1 MGAAGGSE
9 AAEARGA
16 AAGQRRAPGS
26 RPAPAPRRV
35 TAPGLIRMKAEGERI
50 TMLTAYDYRSAR
62 LFDAAGVD
70 VLFVGDSLGMVV
82 LGYDSTIPVT
92 IEDMVHHT
100 RPVARA
106 ARRAL
111 VLADLPFMSYTV
123 SREQALI
130 NATRLV
136 QEGGAQAVKLE
147 GGRAVAPVVAA
158 LADCGIPVVGH
169 LGLTPQSIHRFGGH
183 RVQGR
188 DQATA
193 QRLVGDA
200 HVLEDAGASAV
211 VLELVPSALAARI
224 TAALKIPTI
233 GIGAGPDCDG
243 QVQVMHDLLGYAT
256 PDERIPRH
264 AKTYATLGAT
274 IADAVGRYVA
284 EVREGT
290 FPGEEHGFTME
301 ESVLA
306 ALEESPDA

>member
-1 MGAAGGSE
+1 
-9 AAEARGA
+9 
-16 AAGQRRAPGS
+16 
-26 RPAPAPRRV
+26 
-35 TAPGLIRMKAEGERI
+35 
-50 TMLTAYDYRSAR
+50 
-62 LFDAAGVD
+62 
-70 VLFVGDSLGMVV
+70 MVV

-92 IEDMVHHT
+92 VEDMVHHT

-123 SREQALI
+123 SQEQALA
-130 NATRLV
+130 NAARLI

-158 LADCGIPVVGH
+158 MVESGIPVVGH

-200 HVLEDAGASAV
+200 HALEDAGASAI
-211 VLELVPSALAARI
+211 VLELVPSALAERI

-233 GIGAGPDCDG
+233 GIGAGPGCDG
-243 QVQVMHDLLGYAT
+243 QVQVMHDLLGFAT
-256 PDERIPRH
+256 PSDRVPRH
-264 AKTYATLGAT
+264 AKLYADLGAT
-274 IADAVGRYVA
+274 IARRRRALRRRGARRHLPHRGQQLHHGGGACWPPLTPWTPSTPHTTLTSSRPVPFRVMVGQPPSKGWSCFWR
-284 EVREGT
+284 G
-290 FPGEEHGFTME
+290 
-301 ESVLA
+301 L
-306 ALEESPDA
+306 L

>member
-1 MGAAGGSE
+1 MGICDKAMGATRGTARG
-9 AAEARGA
+9 EARA
-16 AAGQRRAPGS
+16 T
-26 RPAPAPRRV
+26 RRV
-35 TAPGLIRMKAEGERI
+35 TAPALQAMKARGERI

-62 LFDAAGVD
+62 LFDLAGVD

-92 IEDMVHHT
+92 VEDMVHHT

-111 VLADLPFMSYTV
+111 VLADLPFMSYTI
-123 SREQALI
+123 SQELALA
-130 NATRLV
+130 NAARLI

-147 GGRAVAPVVAA
+147 GGRAVAPAVAA
-158 LADCGIPVVGH
+158 MVESGIPVVGH

-193 QRLVGDA
+193 QLLVGDA
-200 HVLEDAGASAV
+200 HALEDAGASAI
-211 VLELVPSALAARI
+211 VLELIPSALAERI
-224 TAALKIPTI
+224 TTALKIPTI

-243 QVQVMHDLLGYAT
+243 QVQVMHDLLGYGGPT
-256 PDERIPRH
+256 ERIPRH
-264 AKTYATLGAT
+264 AKTYANLGAT
-274 IADAVGRYVA
+274 VAEAVGRYVA
-284 EVREGT
+284 EVREGA

-306 ALEESPDA
+306 ALEESPDP

>member
-1 MGAAGGSE
+1 
-9 AAEARGA
+9 
-16 AAGQRRAPGS
+16 
-26 RPAPAPRRV
+26 V
-35 TAPGLIRMKAEGERI
+35 TAPGLIRMKADGERI

-70 VLFVGDSLGMVV
+70 VLLVGDSLGMVV
-82 LGYDSTIPVT
+82 LGHDSTIPVT
-92 IEDMVHHT
+92 IEDMLHHT

-123 SREQALI
+123 SREQALT
-130 NATRLV
+130 NATRLI

-147 GGRAVAPVVAA
+147 GGRAMAPVVAA
-158 LADCGIPVVGH
+158 LTASGIPVVGH
-169 LGLTPQSIHRFGGH
+169 LGLTPQSIHRFGGN

-200 HVLEDAGASAV
+200 HVLEDAGASAI

-224 TAALKIPTI
+224 SAELKIPTI
-233 GIGAGPDCDG
+233 GIGAGAECDG
-243 QVQVMHDLLGYAT
+243 QVQVMHDLLGYGGPA
-256 PDERIPRH
+256 ERIPRH
-264 AKTYATLGAT
+264 AKTYANLGAT
-274 IADAVGRYVA
+274 IAEAVGRYVA
-284 EVREGT
+284 EVREGA

-306 ALEESPDA
+306 ALEESTDP

>member
-1 MGAAGGSE
+1 MSATRGPGE
-9 AAEARGA
+9 AASRG
-16 AAGQRRAPGS
+16 AAGQRASGS
-26 RPAPAPRRV
+26 RAAPAPRRV
-35 TAPGLIRMKAEGERI
+35 TAPGLIRMKADGERI

-70 VLFVGDSLGMVV
+70 VLLVGDSLGMVV

-92 IEDMVHHT
+92 IEDMLHHT

-123 SREQALI
+123 SREQALT
-130 NATRLV
+130 NAARLI

-147 GGRAVAPVVAA
+147 GGRAMAPVVAA
-158 LADCGIPVVGH
+158 LTASGIPVVGH
-169 LGLTPQSIHRFGGH
+169 LGLTPQSIHRFGGN

-224 TAALKIPTI
+224 SAELKIPTV

-243 QVQVMHDLLGYAT
+243 QVQVMHDLLGYGGPA
-256 PDERIPRH
+256 ERIPRH
-264 AKTYATLGAT
+264 AKTYASLGAT
-274 IADAVGRYVA
+274 VAEAVGRYVA
-284 EVREGT
+284 EVREGA

-306 ALEESPDA
+306 ALEESP